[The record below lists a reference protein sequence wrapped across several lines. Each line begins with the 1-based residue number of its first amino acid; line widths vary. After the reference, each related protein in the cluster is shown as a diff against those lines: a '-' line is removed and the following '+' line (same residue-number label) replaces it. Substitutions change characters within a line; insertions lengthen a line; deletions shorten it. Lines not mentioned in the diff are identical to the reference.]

1 MIGYLPTV
9 EEMDYHLSI
18 HEDDLQANLRVC
30 GDFKGFPREYLEK
43 RVDDFDTSLQWDAMD
58 NIMILLTKD

>member
-1 MIGYLPTV
+1 MNGPFKVIGHRHTV
-9 EEMDYHLSI
+9 KEMSYHICI

-43 RVDDFDTSLQWDAMD
+43 KANDFATYL
-58 NIMILLTKD
+58 